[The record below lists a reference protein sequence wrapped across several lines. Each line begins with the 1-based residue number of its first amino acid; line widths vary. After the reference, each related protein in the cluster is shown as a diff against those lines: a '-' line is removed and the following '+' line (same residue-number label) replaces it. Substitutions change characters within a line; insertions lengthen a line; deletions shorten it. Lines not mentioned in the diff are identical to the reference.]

1 MMFRRALSYGK
12 LYLII
17 GTVFSFIIVGPTV
30 ASVHLAPSS
39 ANVSSKAVGSA
50 VALAIPGL
58 MLPLFGVMGSMG
70 SLMVFVSDKDKGV
83 YEYLIAYGVD
93 VSRIFWSIVLASIGL
108 ASIVLVISV
117 SATLAIMEVLGAP
130 MTMNF
135 LELLGFYVVPITFAT
150 TAFINMIGMIWSS
163 LTKRMAGVNSPVGL
177 APIIG
182 MAPIIAVFVSSVA
195 IGPSYIIPFVSSVS
209 VAFLVLVAMMIRVS
223 NTRMVRE
230 RFLSNA

>member
-1 MMFRRALSYGK
+1 MFRRAMSYGK

-17 GTVFSFIIVGPTV
+17 GIAFSLIIVGPTV
-30 ASVHLAPSS
+30 ASVNLAPSS
-39 ANVSSKAVGSA
+39 ANVSSKEVGSA
-50 VALAIPGL
+50 VSLAIPGL

-83 YEYLIAYGVD
+83 YEYLIAYGVE
-93 VSRIFWSIVLASIGL
+93 VSKIFWSIVLASMGL
-108 ASIVLVISV
+108 ASIVLAISV
-117 SATLAIMEVLGAP
+117 SATLAIMAVLGAP
-130 MTMNF
+130 ITLNF
-135 LELLGFYVVPITFAT
+135 LEMLGFYVIPITYAT

-163 LTKRMAGVNSPVGL
+163 LTKRMAGINSPVGL

-195 IGPSYIIPFVSSVS
+195 IGPTYIIPFVASVS
-209 VAFLVLVAMMIRVS
+209 VAFLVLVAVMIRVS